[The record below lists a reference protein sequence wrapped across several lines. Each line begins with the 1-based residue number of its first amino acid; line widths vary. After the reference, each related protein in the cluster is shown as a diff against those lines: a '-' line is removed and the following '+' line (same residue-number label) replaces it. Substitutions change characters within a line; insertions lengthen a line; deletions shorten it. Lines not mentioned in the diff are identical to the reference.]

1 MLECFQKEKRGN
13 PNKEAAPI
21 NGSNRKNKT
30 HRHAEIGG
38 GEHICDTLGPIFYK
52 HKSVSFWAYFI
63 VSMFLVFLGCSV
75 ATNLLSNLKEF
86 IDVSHLLPS
95 LSLHP
100 SGFIH
105 L

>member
-38 GEHICDTLGPIFYK
+38 GEHICDTSGPIF
-52 HKSVSFWAYFI
+52 
-63 VSMFLVFLGCSV
+63 
-75 ATNLLSNLKEF
+75 
-86 IDVSHLLPS
+86 
-95 LSLHP
+95 
-100 SGFIH
+100 
-105 L
+105 